1 MAALGGRSVGA
12 GPIRSNVAPL
22 HSCVNAPECARGD
35 QKPSL
40 AYVTFTPINLPVFPL
55 LSPPLLAS
63 PSPRPPSV
71 RHQSFSLCLLCSLL
85 FASPLLSIQMPHP
98 SFKRPPSGSHHAL
111 AFSSLR
117 PFPSIHPSLPPYKK
131 RRTKDAPG
139 RRHSAAHSPARCHSS
154 LFCRTGNKRPEL
166 LLTHG

>member
-71 RHQSFSLCLLCSLL
+71 RHRSFSLCLLCSLL

-98 SFKRPPSGSHHAL
+98 PFKRPPSGSHHAL

-117 PFPSIHPSLPPYKK
+117 PFPSIHPSLLIKSDGPRTRRADGTPPRI
-131 RRTKDAPG
+131 RRLGATRVSSVG
-139 RRHSAAHSPARCHSS
+139 RVTNDQS
-154 LFCRTGNKRPEL
+154 FF
-166 LLTHG
+166 